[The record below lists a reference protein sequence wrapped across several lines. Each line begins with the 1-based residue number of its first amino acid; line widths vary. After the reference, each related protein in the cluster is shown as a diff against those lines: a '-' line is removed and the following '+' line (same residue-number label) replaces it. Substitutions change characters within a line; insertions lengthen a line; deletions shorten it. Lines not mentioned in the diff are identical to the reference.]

1 MSTKLSGSRAQADGA
16 TGKPR
21 RTTKAAKASP
31 TQRVDAPGKPGR
43 RTKADTRDTGRL
55 RTLRARLPK
64 AAELLAHELLSDIT
78 ARELG
83 PGDRLPQE
91 AVMIERYGVA
101 RATVREAL
109 RILEVNG
116 LIEIRSGP
124 RGGPILR
131 DAGPADFSRMA
142 SFFLQ
147 AEGITVG
154 EILEARVQLEP
165 FLARGA
171 CRRRDKTFLARV
183 ADLKAQSLAVDLTD
197 SDAYLRVTR
206 GFHELIGAAST
217 NRMLSLLSQ
226 CLMALFAVRFPE
238 DVFPLSDRVH
248 VIREHDEVMALIL
261 AGDADAAEQIMT
273 EHMVRFARR
282 VKTARPDQY
291 EKVLGR

>member
-1 MSTKLSGSRAQADGA
+1 MSTRAGGSKTRAEGATDKTRRVAKGAKAGSTPGPEALKRSPPRIKADG
-16 TGKPR
+16 
-21 RTTKAAKASP
+21 
-31 TQRVDAPGKPGR
+31 
-43 RTKADTRDTGRL
+43 RDTGRL

-78 ARELG
+78 ARQLG

-171 CRRRDKTFLARV
+171 CRRSDKTFLARV

-238 DVFPLSDRVH
+238 DVFPLTDRVH